1 MDAIWIFGMAV
12 GVITVVLM
20 AWTIRN
26 SSKAETENDALTR
39 AVLRLYDKQRALEK
53 EVLELRTELIQLQTN
68 DQVVTKKAPPRPV
81 PPKKYVSENDSFD
94 IPTVAATATAAAL
107 GATAL
112 GAWAMPSS
120 SSSSYSS
127 DSSWD
132 CGDSFDCGG
141 E

>member
-1 MDAIWIFGMAV
+1 MDAIWNFGMAV
-12 GVITVVLM
+12 GVIAVVLI
-20 AWTIRN
+20 AWSIRN
-26 SSKAETENDALTR
+26 RSKAETENDALTR

-53 EVLELRTELIQLQTN
+53 EVLELRTALIQLQTN
-68 DQVVTKKAPPRPV
+68 DRVTKKAPPRPV
-81 PPKKYVSENDSFD
+81 PPKKYVPENDSFD

-112 GAWAMPSS
+112 GAWAMPSDS
-120 SSSSYSS
+120 GSS
-127 DSSWD
+127 DSWD

>member
-1 MDAIWIFGMAV
+1 MGEVMDAIGIFGMAV
-12 GVITVVLM
+12 GVVTAGLI

-26 SSKAETENDALTR
+26 RSMAETENDALTR
-39 AVLRLYDKQRALEK
+39 AVLRLYDRQNALEK
-53 EVLELRTELIQLQTN
+53 EVLDLRKELIQLQTN
-68 DQVVTKKAPPRPV
+68 DQVIKKAPPRPV

-112 GAWAMPSS
+112 GAWAMPSDS
-120 SSSSYSS
+120 GSS
-127 DSSWD
+127 DSWD

>member
-26 SSKAETENDALTR
+26 GSKAETENDALTR
-39 AVLRLYDKQRALEK
+39 AVLRLYDKQIALEK
-53 EVLELRTELIQLQTN
+53 EVLQLQTALIQLQTN

-81 PPKKYVSENDSFD
+81 PPKKYVPENDSWLD
-94 IPTVAATATAAAL
+94 IPAVATAATATAVGAA
-107 GATAL
+107 AL
-112 GAWAMPSS
+112 GAWAMPSDS
-120 SSSSYSS
+120 GSS
-127 DSSWD
+127 DSWD

>member
-1 MDAIWIFGMAV
+1 MDAIWNFGMAV
-12 GVITVVLM
+12 GVITVVLI
-20 AWTIRN
+20 AWSIRN
-26 SSKAETENDALTR
+26 RSKAETENDALTR

-53 EVLELRTELIQLQTN
+53 EVLELRTALIQLQTN
-68 DQVVTKKAPPRPV
+68 DRVTKKAPPRPV

-132 CGDSFDCGG
+132 CGDSCGG

>member
-1 MDAIWIFGMAV
+1 MDAIWNFGMAV

-26 SSKAETENDALTR
+26 RSKAETENDALTR
-39 AVLRLYDKQRALEK
+39 DVLRLYDKQIALEK
-53 EVLELRTELIQLQTN
+53 EVLQLQTALIQLQTN

-81 PPKKYVSENDSFD
+81 PPKKYVPENDSWLD
-94 IPTVAATATAAAL
+94 IPAVATAATATAVGAA
-107 GATAL
+107 AL
-112 GAWAMPSS
+112 GAWAMPSDS
-120 SSSSYSS
+120 GSS
-127 DSSWD
+127 DSWD

>member
-26 SSKAETENDALTR
+26 GSKAETENDALTR

-68 DQVVTKKAPPRPV
+68 DRVTKKAPPRPV

-132 CGDSFDCGG
+132 CGDSCGG

>member
-1 MDAIWIFGMAV
+1 MDAIVILGFGLA
-12 GVITVVLM
+12 GATLVLT
-20 AWTIRN
+20 AWTVINRN
-26 SSKAETENDALTR
+26 KAETENDALTR

-53 EVLELRTELIQLQTN
+53 EVLELRTALIQLQTN
-68 DQVVTKKAPPRPV
+68 DQATKKAPPRPV
-81 PPKKYVSENDSFD
+81 PPKKYVPETDSFD

>member
-1 MDAIWIFGMAV
+1 MDAIWNFGMAV
-12 GVITVVLM
+12 GVITVVLI
-20 AWTIRN
+20 AWSIRN
-26 SSKAETENDALTR
+26 RSKAETENDALTR

-53 EVLELRTELIQLQTN
+53 EVLELRTALIQLQTN
-68 DQVVTKKAPPRPV
+68 DRVTKKAPPRPV
-81 PPKKYVSENDSFD
+81 PPKKYVPENDSFD

-112 GAWAMPSS
+112 GAWAMPSDS
-120 SSSSYSS
+120 GSS
-127 DSSWD
+127 DSWD

>member
-1 MDAIWIFGMAV
+1 MDAIWNFGMAV

-26 SSKAETENDALTR
+26 RSKAETENDALTR
-39 AVLRLYDKQRALEK
+39 AVLRLYDKQIALEK
-53 EVLELRTELIQLQTN
+53 EVLQLQTALIQLQTN

-81 PPKKYVSENDSFD
+81 PPKKYVPENDSWLD
-94 IPTVAATATAAAL
+94 IPAVATAATATAVGAA
-107 GATAL
+107 AL
-112 GAWAMPSS
+112 GAWAMPSDS
-120 SSSSYSS
+120 GSS
-127 DSSWD
+127 DSWD

>member
-1 MDAIWIFGMAV
+1 MDAIVILGFGLA
-12 GVITVVLM
+12 GATLVLT
-20 AWTIRN
+20 AWTVINRN
-26 SSKAETENDALTR
+26 KAETENDALTR

-53 EVLELRTELIQLQTN
+53 EVLELRTALIQLQTN
-68 DQVVTKKAPPRPV
+68 DRVTKKAPPRPV

-132 CGDSFDCGG
+132 CGDSCGG

>member
-1 MDAIWIFGMAV
+1 MDAIWNFGMAV
-12 GVITVVLM
+12 GVITVVLI
-20 AWTIRN
+20 AWSIRN
-26 SSKAETENDALTR
+26 RSKAETENDALTR

-53 EVLELRTELIQLQTN
+53 EVLELRTALIQLQTN
-68 DQVVTKKAPPRPV
+68 DRVTKKAPPRPV
-81 PPKKYVSENDSFD
+81 PPKKYVPENDSFD

-112 GAWAMPSS
+112 GAWAMPSDS
-120 SSSSYSS
+120 ASS
-127 DSSWD
+127 DSWD

>member
-20 AWTIRN
+20 AWTIRDR
-26 SSKAETENDALTR
+26 SKAETENDALTR

-68 DQVVTKKAPPRPV
+68 DQATKKAPPRPV
-81 PPKKYVSENDSFD
+81 PPKKYVPETDSFD

>member
-1 MDAIWIFGMAV
+1 MDAIVILGFGLA
-12 GVITVVLM
+12 GATLVLT
-20 AWTIRN
+20 AWTVINRN
-26 SSKAETENDALTR
+26 KAETENDALTR

-68 DQVVTKKAPPRPV
+68 APETTKKAPPRPV

-141 E
+141 D